1 MDYENLTEITVKS
14 QKELDMIPK
23 DFKGN
28 IYIKFGTHYNP
39 AVVKNKYYCSV
50 IARGNSFVE
59 ARENSSVVS
68 RGNSSVEAWENSFV
82 EARENSS
89 VVAWENSSVE
99 ARENSSVVSRG
110 NSFVEAWENSSVVAQ
125 GNTQIVDCLDKGK
138 IKISGNARIV
148 YNPKNVHDFMKFYGI
163 KHTKKKAI
171 LYKAVKKSDDGVYHS
186 DYDNDFTYTIG
197 QKKCVAYID
206 TDVNNDCG
214 VGIHISPLNWALKF
228 GCGWNNL
235 AIIEVETN
243 IDDIICPLN
252 TTGKVRT
259 SAVTVI
265 REVPLEECGLY
276 GKILAKRKRGETN
289 EHNT

>member
-23 DFKGN
+23 DFKGY
-28 IYIKFGTHYNP
+28 IYIEFGTHYNP
-39 AVVKNKYYCSV
+39 AVVKNKYY
-50 IARGNSFVE
+50 R
-59 ARENSSVVS
+59 SVVA
-68 RGNSSVEAWENSFV
+68 RGNSSVEAWGNSSV
-82 EARENSS
+82 EAWGNSS
-89 VVAWENSSVE
+89 VVAWGNSSVE
-99 ARENSSVVSRG
+99 ACG
-110 NSFVEAWENSSVVAQ
+110 NS
-125 GNTQIVDCLDKGK
+125 QIVDCLGKGK
-138 IKISGNARIV
+138 INISGNARIV
-148 YNPKNVHDFMKFYGI
+148 YNPKNVHDFMEFYGI

-171 LYKAVKKSDDGVYHS
+171 FYKAVKKSDDGVYHS

-197 QKKCVAYID
+197 QKKCVANID

-214 VGIHISPLNWALKF
+214 VGIHISPLNWALNF
-228 GCGWNNL
+228 GCSWNNL

-289 EHNT
+289 EHNTSHGQAQRNGGLHRGPDGRARQYQWRRTYRIRGAVMPRY

>member
-23 DFKGN
+23 DFKGR
-28 IYIKFGTHYNP
+28 ICIEFGTHYNP
-39 AVVKNKYYCSV
+39 AVVKNKYYRSV
-50 IARGNSFVE
+50 VARGK
-59 ARENSSVVS
+59 SS
-68 RGNSSVEAWENSFV
+68 V

-89 VVAWENSSVE
+89 VVAWGNSSVE
-99 ARENSSVVSRG
+99 ARENSSVVAR
-110 NSFVEAWENSSVVAQ
+110 

-148 YNPKNVHDFMKFYGI
+148 YNPQNVHDFMEFYGI

-171 LYKAVKKSDDGVYHS
+171 LYKAVKKSDDGVYYS

-197 QKKCVAYID
+197 QKKCVADID
-206 TDVNNDCG
+206 TNVNNDCG
-214 VGIHISPLNWALKF
+214 VGIHISPLNWALNF

>member
-1 MDYENLTEITVKS
+1 ME
-14 QKELDMIPK
+14 
-23 DFKGN
+23 
-28 IYIKFGTHYNP
+28 
-39 AVVKNKYYCSV
+39 
-50 IARGNSFVE
+50 
-59 ARENSSVVS
+59 
-68 RGNSSVEAWENSFV
+68 
-82 EARENSS
+82 
-89 VVAWENSSVE
+89 
-99 ARENSSVVSRG
+99 
-110 NSFVEAWENSSVVAQ
+110 
-125 GNTQIVDCLDKGK
+125 
-138 IKISGNARIV
+138 
-148 YNPKNVHDFMKFYGI
+148 FYGI

-171 LYKAVKKSDDGVYHS
+171 FYKAVKKSDDGVYYS

-197 QKKCVAYID
+197 QKKCVANID

-214 VGIHISPLNWALKF
+214 VGIHISPLNWALNF
-228 GCGWNNL
+228 GCSWNNL

>member
-23 DFKGN
+23 DFKGH
-28 IYIKFGTHYNP
+28 IYIEFGTHYNP
-39 AVVKNKYYCSV
+39 AVVKNKYCSSVEAWGNSSV
-50 IARGNSFVE
+50 I
-59 ARENSSVVS
+59 ARENSSVEAW
-68 RGNSSVEAWENSFV
+68 GNS
-82 EARENSS
+82 
-89 VVAWENSSVE
+89 
-99 ARENSSVVSRG
+99 
-110 NSFVEAWENSSVVAQ
+110 
-125 GNTQIVDCLDKGK
+125 QILDCLGKGK
-138 IKISGNARIV
+138 INISGNARIV
-148 YNPKNVHDFMKFYGI
+148 YNPKNVHDFMEFYGI

-171 LYKAVKKSDDGVYHS
+171 LYKAVKKSNDGVYHS

-197 QKKCVAYID
+197 QKKCVADID
-206 TDVNNDCG
+206 TDVNSDCG
-214 VGIHISPLNWALKF
+214 VGIHISPLNWALDF
-228 GCGWNNL
+228 GRGWNNL

-252 TTGKVRT
+252 TTGKFRT